1 MPAFIL
7 TIVVGIVLIVIG
19 ITNTKGNISSLH
31 SYHRNRVQTEDVLPF
46 GKQVGLGTIIC
57 GIAVII
63 MGGFSILADAL
74 DKEIFTVIGTAILII
89 GLIIGLIITF
99 RAMIKYNKGI
109 F

>member
-1 MPAFIL
+1 MTAFIL
-7 TIVVGIVLIVIG
+7 TIAIGIVLIVIG
-19 ITNTKGNISSLH
+19 ITNTKGNISTLH
-31 SYHRNRVQTEDVLPF
+31 SYHRNRVQPEDVLPF

-74 DKEIFTVIGTAILII
+74 NKEIFAIIGTVILII
-89 GLIIGLIITF
+89 GLIIGLVITF
-99 RAMIKYNKGI
+99 RAMIKYNRGI